1 MSIYQFSTAGPAASI
16 RIYYENRHAKD
27 CGVDALK
34 GYIPHVKLGLS
45 YFPKDLEVP
54 PRVEGRTLGPVVFE
68 SEHKDGGHFA
78 AHERP
83 EVLVGDLYKMFGK
96 GGGAYGVIEG
106 KAGYE

>member
-1 MSIYQFSTAGPAASI
+1 MSIYQFSTAGPAAST

-34 GYIPHVKLGLS
+34 KYNPHVKLGLS
-45 YFPKDLEVP
+45 YFPKDLILP

-68 SEHKDGGHFA
+68 NEHKDGGHFA
-78 AHERP
+78 SHERP
-83 EVLVGDLYKMFGK
+83 KVLVDDLFKMFGE

-106 KAGYE
+106 KVGYE